1 MELNHYFISDTS
13 NVLRGENIKKQAAK
27 LGITPRVFPAVMG
40 CDMSEEERT
49 ALAPQPPFMSPGEI
63 GCALS
68 HLGIYK
74 ALLSHTDEPL
84 VWIFEDDCVFS
95 DDFTPENIERISS
108 FIEKQ
113 KKPAVLILQKNEHHF
128 WRAAASY
135 SNLKIY
141 QAYNLVGMYGYVI
154 NRSAAENILRLHT
167 PRLRFEIDT
176 FDFYW
181 KLNTC
186 HLFCIDRQLVG
197 HDDSVLGGSLIAG
210 GEMRHP
216 PARQKNKPLQF
227 QTLYRELSLGGKIRC
242 LCRRLQK
249 ALHKPFIDKS

>member
-1 MELNHYFISDTS
+1 
-13 NVLRGENIKKQAAK
+13 
-27 LGITPRVFPAVMG
+27 
-40 CDMSEEERT
+40 
-49 ALAPQPPFMSPGEI
+49 
-63 GCALS
+63 
-68 HLGIYK
+68 
-74 ALLSHTDEPL
+74 
-84 VWIFEDDCVFS
+84 
-95 DDFTPENIERISS
+95 
-108 FIEKQ
+108 
-113 KKPAVLILQKNEHHF
+113 
-128 WRAAASY
+128 
-135 SNLKIY
+135 
-141 QAYNLVGMYGYVI
+141 MYGYVI

-227 QTLYRELSLGGKIRC
+227 QTLYRELSLGERFGVFAAGCKKRFTNRSLTNHSPRPPSVLIIYSIFSSWHWHTGIHRFTKQPIPCAPYAFRC
-242 LCRRLQK
+242 IL
-249 ALHKPFIDKS
+249 LHGLPRGTSHPYAQREI